1 MINEYLFLLKN
12 IVFNLLVSMTNWLE
26 RTELLLS
33 SQSMQQLKEAH
44 VLIVGLGGIG
54 SYAAEFIARA
64 GVGRM
69 TIIDGDVFDPT
80 NKNRQLTALE
90 STIGKSKSAVL
101 AERIKDINPGCELTV
116 LDEFILP
123 ARVWELLANDRPDYV
138 MDCIDSVT
146 PKLEWILA
154 CKRLKIK
161 IISHMGAG
169 GKTDP
174 KQVKVGNMEQLSGC
188 KLGAHIKKRMKRK
201 NASYRGIKVV
211 YSTEIQQAHSL
222 KMTEGALFKK
232 SFYGTVSYMPAL
244 FGLLGAAEVIS
255 FISKIKN

>member
-1 MINEYLFLLKN
+1 LAEYTNFAAKMN
-12 IVFNLLVSMTNWLE
+12 KMVNWLE
-26 RTELLLS
+26 RTELLMS
-33 SQSMQQLKEAH
+33 AQSMEQLQNAH

-54 SYAAEFIARA
+54 SYAAEFVARG

-69 TIIDGDVFDPT
+69 TIIDGDAFDAT
-80 NKNRQLTALE
+80 NKNRQLTALD
-90 STIGKSKSAVL
+90 STLGRNKAVVL
-101 AERIKDINPGCELTV
+101 AERIKEINPACQLTV
-116 LDEFILP
+116 IEEFVLP
-123 ARVWELLANDRPDYV
+123 ERVWQILKEDQPDYV

-154 CKRLKIK
+154 CKRLKVK

-174 KQVKVGNMEQLSGC
+174 AQVRVANMEQLSGC

-201 NASYRGIKVV
+201 NASYRGVKVV
-211 YSTEIQQAHSL
+211 FSTEVQQPHSL
-222 KMTEGALFKK
+222 KMTDGTRYKK

-244 FGLLGAAEVIS
+244 FGLMGAAEVLRYLAKVKS
-255 FISKIKN
+255 

>member
-1 MINEYLFLLKN
+1 MNK
-12 IVFNLLVSMTNWLE
+12 MTNWLE
-26 RTELLLS
+26 RTELLMS
-33 SQSMQQLKEAH
+33 AQSMEQLRNAH

-54 SYAAEFIARA
+54 SYAAEFIARG

-69 TIIDGDVFDPT
+69 TIIDGDDFDAT
-80 NKNRQLTALE
+80 NKNRQLTALD
-90 STIGKSKSAVL
+90 STLGRNKAVVL
-101 AERIKDINPGCELTV
+101 AERIKEINPECQLTV
-116 LDEFILP
+116 IEEFVLP
-123 ARVWELLANDRPDYV
+123 ARVWEILQEDRPSYV

-174 KQVKVGNMEQLSGC
+174 AQVRVANMEQLSGC

-201 NASYRGIKVV
+201 NAAATFFENDRRYALQEEFLWNSELHASPFWPHGCVR
-211 YSTEIQQAHSL
+211 SL
-222 KMTEGALFKK
+222 ALF
-232 SFYGTVSYMPAL
+232 V
-244 FGLLGAAEVIS
+244 E
-255 FISKIKN
+255 SKGIN